1 MSLTTTSPRSS
12 ARHEA
17 DYAYGYN
24 RTRQMTADLDRQELV
39 QYREVWRLRLVRLEL
54 GTQAYAV
61 ALGAW
66 TALHHRLGNVPAS
79 SRLRDRIRRAP
90 APNRARSCTF
100 ENAGGYR

>member
-1 MSLTTTSPRSS
+1 MSLTTTSPRSN

-24 RTRQMTADLDRQELV
+24 RTQQMTTDLEPAALA
-39 QYREVWRLRLVRLEL
+39 QYREVWRLRLVQLEL

-79 SRLRDRIRRAP
+79 PRLRDRIRRAP
-90 APNRARSCTF
+90 APGRARSCTF
-100 ENAGGYR
+100 QAAGGYR

>member
-1 MSLTTTSPRSS
+1 MSLTTTAPSS
-12 ARHEA
+12 NARHEA

-24 RTRQMTADLDRQELV
+24 RTRQMTAGLERPALV
-39 QYREVWRLRLVRLEL
+39 QYREVWRVRLVRLEL

-79 SRLRDRIRRAP
+79 PRLRDRIRRTP
-90 APNRARSCTF
+90 SSRSTRSCTF
-100 ENAGGYR
+100 EAAGGGQ